1 MSKKSVESERGQ
13 QQQYSEHE
21 SDQRQALLTFHQ
33 ELTETC
39 VDLMSRYSF
48 VNCTVTQRRDKV
60 TAFLLPQGQSSSWS
74 LILIL
79 RHVCAALQPGPRQG
93 IA

>member
-1 MSKKSVESERGQ
+1 MDEK
-13 QQQYSEHE
+13 
-21 SDQRQALLTFHQ
+21 QALLTFHQ

-39 VDLMSRYSF
+39 LEFMSRYSF
-48 VNCTVTQRRDKV
+48 ANCGVTPRRDKV
-60 TAFLLPQGQSSSWS
+60 TAFLLSQGQSRSWS

-79 RHVCAALQPGPRQG
+79 RHMCAALQPGPRRG